1 MGISIGTVR
10 VRAWG
15 LISRYSPLATLPNP
29 SHLVSEASLES
40 LLVRFTEQNRRVS
53 EPVISKVGLTSPAS
67 ETFSQGSLE
76 FSTALQC
83 RLPSQS
89 GRIPLITSNFFKR
102 NQRTKRSEAV
112 GTHLDLIGSWRTV

>member
-67 ETFSQGSLE
+67 ETFS
-76 FSTALQC
+76 
-83 RLPSQS
+83 RVSQ
-89 GRIPLITSNFFKR
+89 NFPQPCNVVFRAKVA
-102 NQRTKRSEAV
+102 EYP
-112 GTHLDLIGSWRTV
+112 